1 MTEKLPLVRI
11 RVRVRVG
18 VGSNLP
24 GGSFPSTR
32 QNVFNSRIK
41 KIIIV
46 FILKKVLPRFLF
58 KIGSVR
64 SRTLLSIFFQG
75 VQGGIFF
82 NIIHSARR

>member
-1 MTEKLPLVRI
+1 MGLGAIFRGAIFLVPDRTYSIIKL
-11 RVRVRVG
+11 
-18 VGSNLP
+18 
-24 GGSFPSTR
+24 
-32 QNVFNSRIK
+32 K